1 MSVRHLSLSSLIAS
15 AWLAVL
21 AAPVAA
27 AETLVPQAHLTSSG
41 DFVGRKGKVAADVS
55 GLACMPGPSGTRRCL
70 LINDEGGFAQFAQLA
85 ENRITPGATLPIIGS
100 KAAPETLGRA
110 PTGLCRKAGGFAE
123 LDGEAVTYADGA
135 FYIAGSHGCSRNKGE
150 FRLSAFHLARL
161 KVDAAGQPAGTVEL
175 TYRLSDLLRQAGPA
189 APFFGK
195 ALMQENG
202 LNLEGIAVAGDTLW
216 AGLRAP
222 SLRQRA
228 FLVGGTITD
237 LFASGNEPAK
247 SAPQVVE
254 IEIGADRGI
263 RDLAA
268 LADGRLLA
276 LTGPAQ
282 EQDLPFEI
290 VLVDPKGTAGPRNL
304 GALHKLRGAKAE
316 SITVL
321 AETGQHLEV
330 LIGYDG
336 PRNGGFELYRLP
348 VQP

>member
-1 MSVRHLSLSSLIAS
+1 MRQLTFIGL
-15 AWLAVL
+15 L
-21 AAPVAA
+21 AASWLFAMPTL
-27 AETLVPQAHLTSSG
+27 AETLVPQAQLGSSG
-41 DFVGRKGKVAADVS
+41 NFIGRKGKVAADVS

-85 ENRITPGATLPIIGS
+85 ENRITPGATLPILGS
-100 KAAPETLGRA
+100 AAAPETLGRA
-110 PTGLCRKAGGFAE
+110 PTGLCRKAGAFAE

-135 FYIAGSHGCSRNKGE
+135 FYVAGSHGCSRNKGE

-161 KVDAAGQPAGTVEL
+161 KVDAAGQPAGGVEL
-175 TYRLSDLLRQAGPA
+175 TYRLSDLLRQSGPVA
-189 APFFGK
+189 AFFGK

-202 LNLEGIAVAGDTLW
+202 LNLEGIAVVGDTLW

-228 FLVGGTITD
+228 FLVGGSLTD
-237 LFASGNEPAK
+237 LFGGGHEPAK
-247 SAPQVVE
+247 VAPQVVE

-268 LADGRLLA
+268 LGDGRLLA

-290 VLVDPKGTAGPRNL
+290 VLVDPKAPGAPRNL
-304 GALHKLRGAKAE
+304 GSLHTLRGAKAE

-321 AETGQHLEV
+321 AEDERHLEV

-336 PRNGGFELYRLP
+336 PRNGGFELYRLAT
-348 VQP
+348 QR